1 MTETNNDSLD
11 SIRNEIDNIAAS
23 FEPHALYSLVAT
35 ADVVNMYVDRALRKY
50 DYDRTKFTVMY
61 TLIAHGGG
69 MTRTEISKR
78 VYRSKQ
84 QITAVID
91 SLERDGLVRNQP
103 IVGDRRI
110 KMVTITRKAL
120 DVCRGSLSHRGQISD
135 EAMSCLKAEEV
146 TRLTVILRKIRKHLI
161 KKVNELRLS

>member
-11 SIRNEIDNIAAS
+11 SIRNEIDNVAADLK
-23 FEPHALYSLVAT
+23 PHTLYSLTAT
-35 ADVVNMYVDRALRKY
+35 GDVVNMYVDSALRKY
-50 DYDRTKFTVMY
+50 GYDRTKFTVMY
-61 TLIAHGGG
+61 TLIAHGGS

-84 QITAVID
+84 QITAVVD

-103 IVGDRRI
+103 VVGDRRI
-110 KMVTITRKAL
+110 RMVTITRKAL
-120 DVCRGSLSHRGQISD
+120 DVVRGSLSHRGQISD
-135 EAMSCLKAEEV
+135 EAISCLEAEEA
-146 TRLTVILRKIRKHLI
+146 TRLTAILKKLRKHLI